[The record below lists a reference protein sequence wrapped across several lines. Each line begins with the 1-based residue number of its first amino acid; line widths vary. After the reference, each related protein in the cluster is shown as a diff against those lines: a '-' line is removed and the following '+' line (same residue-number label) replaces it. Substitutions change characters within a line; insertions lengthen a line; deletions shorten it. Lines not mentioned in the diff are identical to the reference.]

1 VWVEITSASAPHVH
15 APRVAV
21 VRTSKGR
28 TANSDLDALGAREL
42 T

>member
-15 APRVAV
+15 APRVAA
-21 VRTSKGR
+21 
-28 TANSDLDALGAREL
+28 ANSDLDARGTREV